1 MRRLSRVVQRGQQA
15 SVRPLQYR
23 EAYLRTH
30 LALFLLLIT
39 GLLVACGSRGRPQAT
54 PTPIPTPARPVQPTY
69 VVQRGT
75 VVVSATFN
83 GRVSAA
89 DEVRLYFRRDGIVKR
104 VYVQRGEDVHQGD
117 LLAELEAADLERELA
132 RAQHNLEMAKL
143 ALAAS
148 QQAREARLTE
158 AEHQVRLAELQLE
171 AAREE
176 ARRQLRIAQQELA
189 KLQAQDPT
197 PQKAQAE
204 ARLEQARVQ
213 LERAQAAYDAVAWR
227 PDIAALPQAMQLQQ
241 ATLAYQQA
249 KAAYELALQAVRIH
263 AIDLQLQAEK
273 VAQARRRLERLQDD
287 APNTPEELALV
298 QAQQRLETLRREED
312 LEARIRLEDARFQVE
327 DVRARLEET
336 RLRASV
342 DARVIALS
350 LAVGQSVRAYQPVLI
365 LADPRRLAVTAQP
378 DADILSSLREGQ
390 PVTITLPSRPGLVL
404 PGHIDRLPY
413 PYGSGGQAEGTPE
426 EGTIVRIRFDR
437 DPIAQGLQI
446 GDLVEVH
453 VVLARKENVLWLP
466 PEAIRTFGGRTFVV
480 VQEGNLRRRVNVT
493 LGLRGKDRVEI
504 RSGLEEGQVV
514 IGP

>member
-1 MRRLSRVVQRGQQA
+1 MLLPPCIVQKRRRS
-15 SVRPLQYR
+15 SVR
-23 EAYLRTH
+23 ALRYQGTYFVV
-30 LALFLLLIT
+30 LFVLIAS
-39 GLLVACGSRGRPQAT
+39 LLVACGDRGQPQAT
-54 PTPIPTPARPVQPTY
+54 PTPIPTPARPLQPTY

-89 DEVRLYFRRDGIVKR
+89 AEVQLYFRRDGIVRR
-104 VYVQRGEDVHQGD
+104 VYVQRGDDVHQGD

-143 ALAAS
+143 AFTAS
-148 QQAREARLTE
+148 QQAREAQIAE

-171 AAREE
+171 AARKG
-176 ARRQLRIAQQELA
+176 ARHQLRIAQQELA
-189 KLQAQDPT
+189 KLQAQDPA

-213 LERAQAAYDAVAWR
+213 LKQTQAAYDAVAWR

-241 ATLAYQQA
+241 ATLTYQQA
-249 KAAYELALQAVRIH
+249 KAAYELALQAVHTH
-263 AIDLQLQAEK
+263 AIDLKIQEEN
-273 VAQARRRLERLQDD
+273 VAQARRRLERLEDKEL
-287 APNTPEELALV
+287 NTPEELAQA
-298 QAQQRLETLRREED
+298 QAQQQLGTLRKGKD
-312 LEARIRLEDARFQVE
+312 LDARIRLEDARFQVD

-336 RLRASV
+336 RLQAPV

-350 LAVGQSVRAYQPVLI
+350 VAAGQSVRAYQPVLI
-365 LADPRRLAVTAQP
+365 LADPQHLAITAQP
-378 DADILSSLREGQ
+378 DTDTLASLREGQ
-390 PVTITLPSRPGLVL
+390 PVTITVPSRPGLVL
-404 PGHIDRLPY
+404 PGHIDQLPY
-413 PYGSGGQAEGTPE
+413 PYGSGGKGKGTSKD
-426 EGTIVRIRFDR
+426 TTMRIRFDR
-437 DPIAQGLQI
+437 DPIVQDFQM

-453 VVLARKENVLWLP
+453 VILARKENVLWLP
-466 PEAIRTFGGRTFVV
+466 PAAIRTFGGRTFVV

-493 LGLRGKDRVEI
+493 LGLQGRDRVEI

>member
-1 MRRLSRVVQRGQQA
+1 MSLPLSG
-15 SVRPLQYR
+15 VRK
-23 EAYLRTH
+23 H
-30 LALFLLLIT
+30 LVLLLLLIT
-39 GLLVACGSRGRPQAT
+39 TLPVACGGRGRPQAT

-83 GRVSAA
+83 GRVGAA
-89 DEVRLYFRRDGIVKR
+89 DEVRLYFRRDGIVKQ
-104 VYVQRGEDVHQGD
+104 VYVQRGDDVHRGD

-143 ALAAS
+143 AFTAG
-148 QQAREARLTE
+148 QQARKAQIAE
-158 AEHQVRLAELQLE
+158 AEHRVRLAEIQLE
-171 AAREE
+171 SAREE
-176 ARRQLRIAQQELA
+176 ARHRLYIARQELA

-197 PQKAQAE
+197 PQKAQAK
-204 ARLEQARVQ
+204 ARLEQAQAQ
-213 LERAQAAYDAVAWR
+213 LKQAQAAYDAVAWR

-249 KAAYELALQAVRIH
+249 KAAYELALQAVRTH
-263 AIDLQLQAEK
+263 AIDLKIQEEN
-273 VAQARRRLERLQDD
+273 VAQARRRLERLRDD

-298 QAQQRLETLRREED
+298 QARKNLETLRNGED
-312 LEARIRLEDARFQVE
+312 PEARIRVEDARFQVE

-336 RLRASV
+336 RLHAPV

-350 LAVGQSVRAYQPVLI
+350 VAAGQSVRAYQPILI
-365 LADPRRLAVTAQP
+365 LADPQHLAITAQP
-378 DADILSSLREGQ
+378 DTDTLASLREGQ
-390 PVTITLPSRPGLVL
+390 PVTITVPSRPGLVL
-404 PGHIDRLPY
+404 PGHIDQLPY
-413 PYGSGGQAEGTPE
+413 PYGSGGKGEGTE
-426 EGTIVRIRFDR
+426 EGRTVRIRFDR
-437 DPIAQGLQI
+437 DPIAEGLQM

-466 PEAIRTFGGRTFVV
+466 PAAIRTFGGRTFVV